1 MRASSSSPWSPSS
14 RKHGRATRHRL
25 AQEPAQRPGAT
36 EAGADSLH
44 LGGARP
50 ADEQSGPAPTPR
62 RGDGGGKGWGMGAG
76 QAPPTAGPAGEEGG
90 GQPSWRNE
98 DFTENTKPANQ
109 ELRNRN
115 VDSQQNKTKQK
126 EGDSVGR
133 RGRRRERGGGGE
145 GEEFFFFF
153 FPFL

>member
-1 MRASSSSPWSPSS
+1 
-14 RKHGRATRHRL
+14 
-25 AQEPAQRPGAT
+25 
-36 EAGADSLH
+36 
-44 LGGARP
+44 
-50 ADEQSGPAPTPR
+50 
-62 RGDGGGKGWGMGAG
+62 MGAG
-76 QAPPTAGPAGEEGG
+76 QAPPTAAPAGEEGG

-133 RGRRRERGGGGE
+133 RGRRRESGGGGE